1 MERQG
6 VSCPADHVTCS
17 HIHDEWEMLIV
28 EYAAPYLFY
37 DVFITVLCVKYLT
50 CLDLTYLSWPS
61 LAKPNLT

>member
-50 CLDLTYLSWPS
+50 CLDLT
-61 LAKPNLT
+61 